1 MSTKKSILENA
12 LYLFKEKG
20 YQSVG
25 MRELAKSVGI
35 KAASIYNHYKSK
47 EEILLDIADILIDE
61 MKSNVYP
68 LFKVNYPTTKDFLI
82 NTSLKTN
89 SFFESDKIMNL
100 VKILIPEQFNVP
112 KLKDL
117 LLLEF
122 ITKPR
127 SAYTYY
133 FNNLIKKGHM
143 KEIDPTLASKM
154 YHSFFVYHFYEMNL
168 KNNDNLY
175 FTNHKDLFIEHIDL
189 FIKYFEIK

>member
-20 YQSVG
+20 YQNVG

-68 LFKVNYPTTKDFLI
+68 LFKVLPTTKDLLI

-100 VKILIPEQFNVP
+100 VKI
-112 KLKDL
+112 
-117 LLLEF
+117 
-122 ITKPR
+122 
-127 SAYTYY
+127 
-133 FNNLIKKGHM
+133 
-143 KEIDPTLASKM
+143 
-154 YHSFFVYHFYEMNL
+154 
-168 KNNDNLY
+168 
-175 FTNHKDLFIEHIDL
+175 
-189 FIKYFEIK
+189 